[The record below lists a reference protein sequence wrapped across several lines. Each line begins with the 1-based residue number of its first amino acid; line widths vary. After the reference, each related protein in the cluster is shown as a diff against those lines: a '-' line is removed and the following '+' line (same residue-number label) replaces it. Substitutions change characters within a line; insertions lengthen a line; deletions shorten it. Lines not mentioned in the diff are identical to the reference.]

1 MARLGVGDDEV
12 SGPVRVLI
20 ADKMDPKA
28 AALFRQ
34 RGIDVDEKPGISP
47 DELAAIIGGYDG
59 LAVRSSTK
67 VSAAI
72 MDAALPR
79 LKVIG
84 RAGIGVDTIDVPAA
98 SARGIV
104 VMNTPFGNSIT
115 TAEHAIAML
124 FALAREIP
132 QADQST
138 QAGKWEKNRFVGV
151 ELAGKTLGLV
161 GCGNIGSIVADRA
174 HGLKMKVVAYD
185 PFLSPERAVELGVDK
200 VELDELLERAD
211 FITLHTPLTDQTRGI
226 LGREALA
233 KTKPGVRIVN
243 CARGGLIDEAALK
256 EGLESGHI
264 AGAALDVFSAE
275 PAKDNALFGT
285 RGLICTP
292 HLGAS
297 TTEAQVN
304 VAIQVAEQMSDFL
317 LLGGI
322 TNAVNV
328 PSLSAEEAPR
338 LKPYMGL
345 AEMLGRLV
353 GQVAGTEIRS
363 IDVEVEGHAATLNIK
378 PISGAVLAGV
388 MRCWSDTA
396 NMVNAPY
403 LAKERGLAVRE
414 IRNEGEGDY
423 HTLVAVTVGTE
434 QGEKR
439 VEGTLFGNR
448 APRLVKIFGVPVE
461 AELTGQMIYIVNSD
475 EPGFIGALGT
485 ALGENRINIATF
497 NLGRREAA
505 GEAVAL
511 VAVDDP
517 ITPGLARQLCALP
530 GVREV
535 VPLSF

>member
-1 MARLGVGDDEV
+1 MSEKVK
-12 SGPVRVLI
+12 VLI

-28 AALFRQ
+28 AAIFRD
-34 RGIDVDEKPGISP
+34 RGIEVDEKPGLSP
-47 DELAAIIGGYDG
+47 DELKAIIGNYDG

-67 VSAAI
+67 VPSPV

-138 QAGKWEKNRFVGV
+138 QSGKWEKSRFMGV
-151 ELAGKTLGLV
+151 ELAGKTLGLI

-185 PFLSPERAVELGVDK
+185 PFLSPERAVELGVEK
-200 VELDELLERAD
+200 VELGDLLARAD

-226 LGREALA
+226 LSRAALA

-256 EGLESGHI
+256 DALESSHV
-264 AGAALDVFSAE
+264 AGAALDVFAVE
-275 PAKDNALFGT
+275 PAKESPLFGT
-285 RGLICTP
+285 RGLVCTP

-338 LKPYMGL
+338 LRPYMAL
-345 AEMLGRLV
+345 AETLGRLV
-353 GQVAGTEIRS
+353 GQIAGTEIRS
-363 IDVEVEGHAATLNIK
+363 IDVEVEGAAAELNIK
-378 PISGAVLAGV
+378 PITGAVLAGV
-388 MRCWSDTA
+388 MRTWSDTV
-396 NMVNAPY
+396 NMVNAPH
-403 LAKERGLAVRE
+403 LAKERGLEVRE
-414 IRNEGEGDY
+414 IRNSQEGDY

-434 QGEKR
+434 HGPKR

-448 APRLVKIFGVPVE
+448 APRLVSIFGIGVE
-461 AELTGQMIYIVNSD
+461 AELAGQMIYIVNTD
-475 EPGFIGALGT
+475 APGFIGALGT
-485 ALGENRINIATF
+485 SLGESGINIATF
-497 NLGRREAA
+497 NLGRRQEG

-517 ITPGLARQLCALP
+517 ITAEVAEQLRQLP
-530 GVREV
+530 GVLEV